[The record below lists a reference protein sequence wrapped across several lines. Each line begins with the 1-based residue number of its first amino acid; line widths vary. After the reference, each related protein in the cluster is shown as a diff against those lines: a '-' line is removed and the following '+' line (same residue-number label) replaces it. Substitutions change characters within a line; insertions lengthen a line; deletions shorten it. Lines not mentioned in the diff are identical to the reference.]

1 MSTTYD
7 SGYTG
12 YCSSN
17 NINASNPAQPLSP
30 QHAEAAKV
38 VLQSQR
44 IGAAPTAT
52 MKNLDRCTNEFRG
65 FLAQARDQAGKS
77 LFTCE
82 SFDFDIEEADFEDR
96 KAAPPTKRR
105 RA

>member
-1 MSTTYD
+1 MSTPYG

-38 VLQSQR
+38 ELQSQR

-52 MKNLDRCTNEFRG
+52 VKNLDQCTNEFRG
-65 FLAQARDQAGKS
+65 FLAQARDQVGKS
-77 LFTCE
+77 LLCE
-82 SFDFDIEEADFEDR
+82 SFDLDVEEADFEDR

>member
-1 MSTTYD
+1 MSTPYG

-52 MKNLDRCTNEFRG
+52 MKNLDRCTKEFRG
-65 FLAQARDQAGKS
+65 FLAQARDQVGKS
-77 LFTCE
+77 LLCE
-82 SFDFDIEEADFEDR
+82 SFDLDVEEADFEDR